1 MSANRVKDGMGM
13 RNIALTVLG
22 FVMVLCP
29 LALWVA
35 WTDTIFCGI
44 PLTFGVTFCAICLID
59 NMRSQNDS
67 G

>member
-1 MSANRVKDGMGM
+1 MSANRIKDGMGM

-35 WTDTIFCGI
+35 WTDKIFYGI
-44 PLTFGVTFCAICLID
+44 LLTFGVTFCAICLID

>member
-1 MSANRVKDGMGM
+1 M

>member
-1 MSANRVKDGMGM
+1 MSDNRIKDGVCK
-13 RNIALTVLG
+13 RKFALTVLG

-35 WTDTIFCGI
+35 WANTIFCGI
-44 PLTFGVTFCAICLID
+44 LLTFGVTFCAICLID